1 MIISVFNDLYFY
13 RLNVTREPGIPGRL
27 VQVMKRRL
35 ANNLEMI
42 KIKYSIKRLKSK
54 LKTGL
59 IFMSFGIILVLIS
72 FVTAGF
78 INILLIIIGITQIS
92 NGVLLFIIYCFE
104 SKKQYLTLKNGE
116 LIKNTLIPKRIMLT
130 EIISI
135 REFAGDLKL
144 ITDKGEL
151 LIDTQIITSNSLA
164 ELKNELKGYNIKWN

>member
-1 MIISVFNDLYFY
+1 
-13 RLNVTREPGIPGRL
+13 
-27 VQVMKRRL
+27 
-35 ANNLEMI
+35 MI

-72 FVTAGF
+72 FVTSGF

-92 NGVLLFIIYCFE
+92 NGVLLFIIYYFE

-144 ITDKGEL
+144 RNH
-151 LIDTQIITSNSLA
+151 S
-164 ELKNELKGYNIKWN
+164 